1 MKKLRNAI
9 LAALLVLLPPAI
21 AAYGEEPDIYKSPDD
36 GESCSFFAINKSDLK
51 VPVKAPGVEFPDSV
65 FIRERQ
71 DIIAFDKLRLE
82 FYNLAGKF
90 SSILEVQ
97 GRHCA
102 NVEVARDFLLLHE
115 KAFEDRKT
123 LDASRYDEKSVR
135 WVDLQEAPAV
145 PASFKRHERFD
156 DYLENVCRIPKAPQK
171 LQEPVIPDTMPAEN
185 KKILASLSE
194 TMRTFYDMQLKQQ
207 ALTEAM
213 MRLEEGF
220 RCREIVQKYYSLR
233 YIQYHDIWGY
243 RSDMLA
249 RVAENS
255 IGWKTIP

>member
-21 AAYGEEPDIYKSPDD
+21 AAYGEESDIYKSSDD
-36 GESCSFFAINKSDLK
+36 GARCGFFAIHKPDLK
-51 VPVKAPGVEFPDSV
+51 VPMKVPGVAYTDHFFVEM
-65 FIRERQ
+65 RQ
-71 DIIAFDKLRLE
+71 DVPAFDKLRME
-82 FYNLAGKF
+82 FYDLAGK
-90 SSILEVQ
+90 LVNMLDVP
-97 GRHCA
+97 GLHCDS
-102 NVEVARDFLLLHE
+102 VEIAEDFLLLHE

-123 LDASRYDEKSVR
+123 AGIAPYGEKSVK
-135 WVDLQEAPAV
+135 WVDAREAPAV
-145 PASFKRHERFD
+145 PASFKRFENP
-156 DYLENVCRIPKAPQK
+156 LENVCRIPKAPQK

-185 KKILASLSE
+185 KKILARLSE

-213 MRLEEGF
+213 MRLEQGF

-233 YIQYHDIWGY
+233 YIQYHDLWGY